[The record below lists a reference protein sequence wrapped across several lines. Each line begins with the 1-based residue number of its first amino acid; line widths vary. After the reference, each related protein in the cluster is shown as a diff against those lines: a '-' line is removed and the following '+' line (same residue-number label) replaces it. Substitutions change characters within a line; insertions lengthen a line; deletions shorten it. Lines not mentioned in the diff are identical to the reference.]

1 MDHAPK
7 TSIVLAL
14 PRTAKGRYVA
24 AARQEGKTLAAW
36 VFARLDE
43 ASAHISFSEKQGR
56 TRTDAKKPE
65 P

>member
-1 MDHAPK
+1 M
-7 TSIVLAL
+7 TTTIVLSL

-43 ASAHISFSEKQGR
+43 ASAHVSFPEQQGR
-56 TRTDAKKPE
+56 TRTGAKKPE